1 MYMRQDLIKSM
12 DIETYSRFLLSDGNS
27 QVIFRGMEVR
37 EAKEQSLEARSSSGK
52 PLRSR
57 HNQQKRSR
65 VPSPAALISI
75 GVHAAVI
82 ISVGT
87 MTVRMAETPASVEIA
102 AFLGERLQEAPRQA
116 FNPVPDVTS
125 FPAPQEAVDPALLA
139 PPIQPITAPLPQA
152 ISTSSSILSASAN
165 ALHQPQPVKPTA
177 SRKPGTSSSP
187 TANAPEKAGRGSGE
201 GADARPLAS
210 KNSPPR
216 YPEMARRNG
225 WQGVVLVRVTVLPDG
240 RVRSASLFR
249 GSGYAILDQSALDA
263 VRRWLFQPKM
273 TSGLAVESTIEVPVT
288 FSLRK
293 A

>member
-1 MYMRQDLIKSM
+1 
-12 DIETYSRFLLSDGNS
+12 
-27 QVIFRGMEVR
+27 MEVR
-37 EAKEQSLEARSSSGK
+37 EANEQRIEVRSSSGERR
-52 PLRSR
+52 RSR
-57 HNQQKRSR
+57 PDQQKRSR

-75 GVHAAVI
+75 GAHAVVI
-82 ISVGT
+82 VCVGT
-87 MTVRMAETPASVEIA
+87 ITVRMAETPARVEIA
-102 AFLGERLQEAPRQA
+102 AVLGDRPHEAPHQVFNQA
-116 FNPVPDVTS
+116 PDVTS
-125 FPAPQEAVDPALLA
+125 FRGPQEAEDPAWLA
-139 PPIQPITAPLPQA
+139 PPIQPITAPLPRV
-152 ISTSSSILSASAN
+152 ISMSSSIHSSSAN

-177 SRKPGTSSSP
+177 SKKPSASASP
-187 TANAPEKAGRGSGE
+187 TVNAPGRAGRGAGE
-201 GADARPLAS
+201 GTDARPLAS

-263 VRRWLFQPKM
+263 VRRWHFQPRIS
-273 TSGLAVESTIEVPVT
+273 SGLAVESTIEVPVT